1 MSTTNTIKRITVD
14 LTPPPPK
21 KTCENDPDIDQTAVL
36 SRASIKRITVDL
48 TPPKKEC
55 ENDPNTDHG
64 PMHSATHSVQAKVL
78 KKRSI
83 TTLDSWQFSAAD
95 LHPDMQRTYIKQLQ
109 SKSVVDKQPCKVI
122 QQHIMQKL
130 NGYKAQDVKKEF
142 HDPEKF
148 ADVEYVIQLLEES
161 ANLCYYCKDSVQV
174 LYENVREPKQW
185 SLDRIYNNQG
195 HNKGNLVI
203 ACLKCNLS
211 RKTMYHERYAFTKQL
226 VIVKQ
231 N

>member
-1 MSTTNTIKRITVD
+1 M
-14 LTPPPPK
+14 
-21 KTCENDPDIDQTAVL
+21 KT
-36 SRASIKRITVDL
+36 IKRITVDL
-48 TPPKKEC
+48 TPPKKAR
-55 ENDPNTDHG
+55 ENDNNDTDQC
-64 PMHSATHSVQAKVL
+64 TVQSVQAAVP
-78 KKRSI
+78 KKRSV
-83 TTLDSWQFSAAD
+83 TVLDSWQFSPAD
-95 LHPDMQRTYIKQLQ
+95 LEPDMQRTYIKQLH
-109 SKSVVDKQPCKVI
+109 SKIVIAKQPCKVI

-142 HDPEKF
+142 HDTEKF
-148 ADVEYVIQLLEES
+148 ADMEYVIQMLEES
-161 ANLCYYCKDSVQV
+161 SNLCYYCKESVQV

>member
-1 MSTTNTIKRITVD
+1 MSIPNTIKRITVD
-14 LTPPPPK
+14 LTPPK
-21 KTCENDPDIDQTAVL
+21 KTGEDDDHDHGTTHFATQTAV
-36 SRASIKRITVDL
+36 
-48 TPPKKEC
+48 P
-55 ENDPNTDHG
+55 
-64 PMHSATHSVQAKVL
+64 
-78 KKRSI
+78 KKRSV
-83 TTLDSWQFSAAD
+83 TALDSWQFSPTD
-95 LHPDMQRTYIKQLQ
+95 LQPDMQRSYIKQLH
-109 SKSVVDKQPCKVI
+109 SKIVVAKQPCKVI

-130 NGYKAQDVKKEF
+130 NGYKAQDVKKGF

-161 ANLCYYCKDSVQV
+161 SNFCYYCKDSVQV

>member
-1 MSTTNTIKRITVD
+1 MNASNTIKRITVD
-14 LTPPPPK
+14 LTPPK
-21 KTCENDPDIDQTAVL
+21 KACEDDH
-36 SRASIKRITVDL
+36 
-48 TPPKKEC
+48 E
-55 ENDPNTDHG
+55 TDHG
-64 PMHSATHSVQAKVL
+64 PMHGATHGATQAKVL
-78 KKRSI
+78 KKRSV
-83 TTLDSWQFSAAD
+83 TSLESWQFLPTD
-95 LHPDMQRTYIKQLQ
+95 LQPEMQRAYIKELH
-109 SKSVVDKQPCKVI
+109 SKNVVAKQPCKVI

-161 ANLCYYCKDSVQV
+161 SNLCYYCKDSVQV

>member
-1 MSTTNTIKRITVD
+1 MNASNTIKRITVD
-14 LTPPPPK
+14 LTPPK
-21 KTCENDPDIDQTAVL
+21 KAREDDDNDMGMDA
-36 SRASIKRITVDL
+36 
-48 TPPKKEC
+48 
-55 ENDPNTDHG
+55 DHD
-64 PMHSATHSVQAKVL
+64 PMHFATQAVQSKVV
-78 KKRSI
+78 KKRSVI
-83 TTLDSWQFSAAD
+83 ALDSWQFSAAD
-95 LHPDMQRTYIKQLQ
+95 LQPDMQRSYIKQLH
-109 SKSVVDKQPCKVI
+109 SKIIIAKQPCKVI

-130 NGYKAQDVKKEF
+130 NGYKAQDVKKGF

-148 ADVEYVIQLLEES
+148 ADVEYVIQMLEES
-161 ANLCYYCKDSVQV
+161 SNFCYYCKDSVHV

-211 RKTMYHERYAFTKQL
+211 RKTMYHERFAFTKQL

>member
-1 MSTTNTIKRITVD
+1 MSIPNTIKRITVD
-14 LTPPPPK
+14 LTPPK
-21 KTCENDPDIDQTAVL
+21 KANEDELADENDMG
-36 SRASIKRITVDL
+36 
-48 TPPKKEC
+48 
-55 ENDPNTDHG
+55 HG
-64 PMHSATHSVQAKVL
+64 QCTTHFATQAKVP
-78 KKRSI
+78 KKRSV
-83 TTLDSWQFSAAD
+83 TALDSWQFSSAD
-95 LHPDMQRTYIKQLQ
+95 LQPDMQRAYIKQLHGQ
-109 SKSVVDKQPCKVI
+109 NIVANQPCKVI

-161 ANLCYYCKDSVQV
+161 SNFCYYCKDSVQV

-226 VIVKQ
+226 VIVKH

>member
-1 MSTTNTIKRITVD
+1 MNASNTIKRITVD
-14 LTPPPPK
+14 LTPPK
-21 KTCENDPDIDQTAVL
+21 KTREDEDHDMDNGTMHCATQSAV
-36 SRASIKRITVDL
+36 
-48 TPPKKEC
+48 P
-55 ENDPNTDHG
+55 
-64 PMHSATHSVQAKVL
+64 
-78 KKRSI
+78 KKRSV
-83 TTLDSWQFSAAD
+83 TALDSWQFSAAD
-95 LHPDMQRTYIKQLQ
+95 LEPDMQRSYIKQLR
-109 SKSVVDKQPCKVI
+109 SKNVVAKQPCKVI

-130 NGYKAQDVKKEF
+130 NGYKAQDVKKGF

-161 ANLCYYCKDSVQV
+161 SNLCYYCKESVQV

-203 ACLKCNLS
+203 ACLKCNVS

>member
-1 MSTTNTIKRITVD
+1 MNESNTIKRI
-14 LTPPPPK
+14 
-21 KTCENDPDIDQTAVL
+21 N
-36 SRASIKRITVDL
+36 VDL
-48 TPPKKEC
+48 TPPKKAGETDD
-55 ENDPNTDHG
+55 NDIDMDAGHG
-64 PMHSATHSVQAKVL
+64 HCTVQCATVP
-78 KKRSI
+78 KKRSV
-83 TTLDSWQFSAAD
+83 TALDSWQFSSTD
-95 LHPDMQRTYIKQLQ
+95 LEPDMQRTYIKELH
-109 SKSVVDKQPCKVI
+109 SKIVVANQPCKVI

-148 ADVEYVIQLLEES
+148 ADVEYVIQMLEES
-161 ANLCYYCKDSVQV
+161 SNFCYYCKDTVRV

-203 ACLKCNLS
+203 ACLKCNVS

-226 VIVKQ
+226 VIVKH

>member
-1 MSTTNTIKRITVD
+1 MSIPNTIKRITVD
-14 LTPPPPK
+14 LTPPK
-21 KTCENDPDIDQTAVL
+21 KACQDDDHDMVDIE
-36 SRASIKRITVDL
+36 S
-48 TPPKKEC
+48 
-55 ENDPNTDHG
+55 TDHAHY
-64 PMHSATHSVQAKVL
+64 PVQAKVP
-78 KKRSI
+78 KKRSV
-83 TTLDSWQFSAAD
+83 TALDSWQFSPTD
-95 LHPDMQRTYIKQLQ
+95 LQPDMQRSYIKQLH
-109 SKSVVDKQPCKVI
+109 SKIVVANQPCKVI
-122 QQHIMQKL
+122 QQHITQKL
-130 NGYKAQDVKKEF
+130 NGYKAQDVKKGF

-148 ADVEYVIQLLEES
+148 ADMEHVIQMLEES
-161 ANLCYYCKDSVQV
+161 SNFCYYCKDSVQV

>member
-14 LTPPPPK
+14 LTPPPQK
-21 KTCENDPDIDQTAVL
+21 KTCEYDPDIDQTSVL
-36 SRASIKRITVDL
+36 SRAYIKKITVDL

-55 ENDPNTDHG
+55 EDEPNTDHG
-64 PMHSATHSVQAKVL
+64 PMHSATQSVQAKVL

-95 LHPDMQRTYIKQLQ
+95 LQPDMQRTYIKQLQ

-161 ANLCYYCKDSVQV
+161 SNLCYYCKKSVQV

>member
-1 MSTTNTIKRITVD
+1 MSIPNTIKRITVD
-14 LTPPPPK
+14 LTLPK
-21 KTCENDPDIDQTAVL
+21 KVGEDD
-36 SRASIKRITVDL
+36 VDAG
-48 TPPKKEC
+48 
-55 ENDPNTDHG
+55 HG
-64 PMHSATHSVQAKVL
+64 PMQGTVQAKVP
-78 KKRSI
+78 KKRSVI
-83 TTLDSWQFSAAD
+83 ALDSWQFSSTD
-95 LHPDMQRTYIKQLQ
+95 LQPDMQRSYIKQLH
-109 SKSVVDKQPCKVI
+109 SKIVVANQPCKVI
-122 QQHIMQKL
+122 QQHITQKL
-130 NGYKAQDVKKEF
+130 NGYKAQDVKKGF
-142 HDPEKF
+142 HDPDKF
-148 ADVEYVIQLLEES
+148 ADVEYVIQMLEES
-161 ANLCYYCKDSVQV
+161 SNFCYYCKDSVQV

>member
-1 MSTTNTIKRITVD
+1 MSVPNTIKRI
-14 LTPPPPK
+14 
-21 KTCENDPDIDQTAVL
+21 A
-36 SRASIKRITVDL
+36 VDL
-48 TPPKKEC
+48 TPPKKAGEDDMAD
-55 ENDPNTDHG
+55 ENDMGHRADHVHG
-64 PMHSATHSVQAKVL
+64 QCTVQAVQSKVP
-78 KKRSI
+78 KKRSV
-83 TTLDSWQFSAAD
+83 TALDSWQFSSAD
-95 LHPDMQRTYIKQLQ
+95 LQPDMQRAYIKQLHANT
-109 SKSVVDKQPCKVI
+109 VIAKQPCKVI

-161 ANLCYYCKDSVQV
+161 SNFCYYCKDSVQV

-211 RKTMYHERYAFTKQL
+211 RKTMYHERFAFTKQL

>member
-1 MSTTNTIKRITVD
+1 MSVPNTIKRITVD
-14 LTPPPPK
+14 LTPPK
-21 KTCENDPDIDQTAVL
+21 KAGEDDDIDMGNGESAYHT
-36 SRASIKRITVDL
+36 
-48 TPPKKEC
+48 
-55 ENDPNTDHG
+55 HG
-64 PMHSATHSVQAKVL
+64 QFTVQATKSKVP
-78 KKRSI
+78 KKRSV
-83 TTLDSWQFSAAD
+83 TALDSWQFSSVD
-95 LHPDMQRTYIKQLQ
+95 LQPDMQRAYIKQLHAHNILA
-109 SKSVVDKQPCKVI
+109 KQPCKVI

-142 HDPEKF
+142 YDPEKF

-161 ANLCYYCKDSVQV
+161 SNFCYYCKDSVQV

-211 RKTMYHERYAFTKQL
+211 RKTMYHERFAFTKQL
-226 VIVKQ
+226 VIVKH

>member
-1 MSTTNTIKRITVD
+1 MNTIKRITVD
-14 LTPPPPK
+14 LTSSK
-21 KTCENDPDIDQTAVL
+21 KTGENDDSDMVWDA
-36 SRASIKRITVDL
+36 
-48 TPPKKEC
+48 
-55 ENDPNTDHG
+55 DHG
-64 PMHSATHSVQAKVL
+64 HCTVQSVQSKVP
-78 KKRSI
+78 KKRSV
-83 TTLDSWQFSAAD
+83 TALDSWQFSAAD
-95 LHPDMQRTYIKQLQ
+95 LQPDMQRAYIKQLY
-109 SKSVVDKQPCKVI
+109 SNSVVAKQPCKVI

-148 ADVEYVIQLLEES
+148 ADVEYVIQMLEES
-161 ANLCYYCKDSVQV
+161 SNFCYYCKDSVQV

-211 RKTMYHERYAFTKQL
+211 RKTMYHERFAFTKQL

>member
-14 LTPPPPK
+14 LTPPK
-21 KTCENDPDIDQTAVL
+21 KAREDDADTGMDA
-36 SRASIKRITVDL
+36 
-48 TPPKKEC
+48 
-55 ENDPNTDHG
+55 DHG
-64 PMHSATHSVQAKVL
+64 PMHGATHGAVQAKVL
-78 KKRSI
+78 KKRSV
-83 TTLDSWQFSAAD
+83 TALDSWQFSSAD
-95 LHPDMQRTYIKQLQ
+95 LDPDMQRTYIKQLHL
-109 SKSVVDKQPCKVI
+109 KNVVAKHPCKVI

-148 ADVEYVIQLLEES
+148 ADVEYVIQMLEES
-161 ANLCYYCKDSVQV
+161 SNLCYYCKESVQV

>member
-1 MSTTNTIKRITVD
+1 MSIPNTIKIINVDIT
-14 LTPPPPK
+14 PPPK
-21 KTCENDPDIDQTAVL
+21 KTGGHDDNDMGMDA
-36 SRASIKRITVDL
+36 
-48 TPPKKEC
+48 
-55 ENDPNTDHG
+55 DHD
-64 PMHSATHSVQAKVL
+64 HSTVQAVQEAVP
-78 KKRSI
+78 KKRSV
-83 TTLDSWQFSAAD
+83 TALDSWQFSAAD
-95 LHPDMQRTYIKQLQ
+95 LQPDMQRTYIKQLH
-109 SKSVVDKQPCKVI
+109 SKSVIAKQPCKVI

-148 ADVEYVIQLLEES
+148 ADVEYVIQMLEES
-161 ANLCYYCKDSVQV
+161 SNFCYYCKDSVHV

>member
-1 MSTTNTIKRITVD
+1 MNASNTIKRITVD
-14 LTPPPPK
+14 LTPPK
-21 KTCENDPDIDQTAVL
+21 KAREDDDNDIGMDEGPGQSID
-36 SRASIKRITVDL
+36 RHHCTVQ
-48 TPPKKEC
+48 
-55 ENDPNTDHG
+55 
-64 PMHSATHSVQAKVL
+64 SVQAAVP
-78 KKRSI
+78 KKRSVI
-83 TTLDSWQFSAAD
+83 ALDSWQFSATD
-95 LHPDMQRTYIKQLQ
+95 LQPDMQRSYIKQLN
-109 SKSVVDKQPCKVI
+109 SKIVIAKQPCKVI

-148 ADVEYVIQLLEES
+148 ADVEYVIQMLEES
-161 ANLCYYCKDSVQV
+161 SNSCYYCKESVQV

>member
-1 MSTTNTIKRITVD
+1 MNATNTV
-14 LTPPPPK
+14 
-21 KTCENDPDIDQTAVL
+21 
-36 SRASIKRITVDL
+36 KRITVDL
-48 TPPKKEC
+48 TPPKKASE
-55 ENDPNTDHG
+55 DGHDTDHHQIADHD
-64 PMHSATHSVQAKVL
+64 PLHCTVQSVQAKVP
-78 KKRSI
+78 KKRSVI
-83 TTLDSWQFSAAD
+83 ALDSWQFSQAD
-95 LHPDMQRTYIKQLQ
+95 LEPDMQRTYIKQLY
-109 SKSVVDKQPCKVI
+109 SNSVIAKQPCKVI

-130 NGYKAQDVKKEF
+130 NGYKAQDVKKGF

-148 ADVEYVIQLLEES
+148 ADVEYVIQMLEES
-161 ANLCYYCKDSVQV
+161 SNFCYYCKDSVHV

>member
-1 MSTTNTIKRITVD
+1 MNTIKRITVD
-14 LTPPPPK
+14 LTPPK
-21 KTCENDPDIDQTAVL
+21 KSGEDDENDMG
-36 SRASIKRITVDL
+36 
-48 TPPKKEC
+48 
-55 ENDPNTDHG
+55 HG
-64 PMHSATHSVQAKVL
+64 QCTTHFATQAKVP
-78 KKRSI
+78 KKRSV
-83 TTLDSWQFSAAD
+83 TALDSWQFSSAD
-95 LHPDMQRTYIKQLQ
+95 LQPDMQRAYIKQLHGQ
-109 SKSVVDKQPCKVI
+109 NIVANQPCKVI

-161 ANLCYYCKDSVQV
+161 SNFCYYCKDSVQV

-226 VIVKQ
+226 VIVKH

>member
-1 MSTTNTIKRITVD
+1 MSAPNTIKRITVD
-14 LTPPPPK
+14 LTPPK
-21 KTCENDPDIDQTAVL
+21 KAGEDDD
-36 SRASIKRITVDL
+36 RDMG
-48 TPPKKEC
+48 
-55 ENDPNTDHG
+55 HG
-64 PMHSATHSVQAKVL
+64 PMHGTVQALQSKVP
-78 KKRSI
+78 KKRSV
-83 TTLDSWQFSAAD
+83 TALDSWQFSSSD
-95 LHPDMQRTYIKQLQ
+95 LQPDMQRAYIKQLHTNT
-109 SKSVVDKQPCKVI
+109 VIVNQPCKVI

-142 HDPEKF
+142 YDPEKF

-161 ANLCYYCKDSVQV
+161 SNYCYYCKDSVQV

>member
-1 MSTTNTIKRITVD
+1 MNVPNTIKRITVD
-14 LTPPPPK
+14 LTPATK
-21 KTCENDPDIDQTAVL
+21 SCEDDDNDAGMDHDRGQC
-36 SRASIKRITVDL
+36 TVQS
-48 TPPKKEC
+48 TVP
-55 ENDPNTDHG
+55 
-64 PMHSATHSVQAKVL
+64 
-78 KKRSI
+78 KKRSV
-83 TTLDSWQFSAAD
+83 TELDSWQFSAAD
-95 LHPDMQRTYIKQLQ
+95 LEPGMQRTYIKQLH
-109 SKSVVDKQPCKVI
+109 SKIVIAKQPCKVI

-130 NGYKAQDVKKEF
+130 NGYKAQDVKKGF

-148 ADVEYVIQLLEES
+148 ADVEYVIQMLEES
-161 ANLCYYCKDSVQV
+161 SNFCYYCKESVQV
-174 LYENVREPKQW
+174 LYENVREQKQW

>member
-1 MSTTNTIKRITVD
+1 MNTIKRITVD
-14 LTPPPPK
+14 LTAPTK
-21 KTCENDPDIDQTAVL
+21 ACEDEHD
-36 SRASIKRITVDL
+36 
-48 TPPKKEC
+48 
-55 ENDPNTDHG
+55 TDHG
-64 PMHSATHSVQAKVL
+64 AVQAKVI
-78 KKRSI
+78 KKRSV
-83 TTLDSWQFSAAD
+83 TALDSWQFSPAD
-95 LHPDMQRTYIKQLQ
+95 LEPDMQRTYIKQLH
-109 SKSVVDKQPCKVI
+109 SKNVIAKQPCKVI

-130 NGYKAQDVKKEF
+130 NGYKAQDVKKGF

-148 ADVEYVIQLLEES
+148 ADVEYVIQMLEES
-161 ANLCYYCKDSVQV
+161 SNLCYYCKDSVQV

>member
-1 MSTTNTIKRITVD
+1 MNASNTIKRITVD
-14 LTPPPPK
+14 LTPPK
-21 KTCENDPDIDQTAVL
+21 KACEDDMD
-36 SRASIKRITVDL
+36 
-48 TPPKKEC
+48 
-55 ENDPNTDHG
+55 TDHG
-64 PMHSATHSVQAKVL
+64 PTHGATQAIQAKVI
-78 KKRSI
+78 KKRSV
-83 TTLDSWQFSAAD
+83 TALDSWQFSPAD
-95 LHPDMQRTYIKQLQ
+95 LEPDMQRTYIKQLHSNNVVAKQ
-109 SKSVVDKQPCKVI
+109 SCKVI

-130 NGYKAQDVKKEF
+130 NGYKAQDVKKGF

-148 ADVEYVIQLLEES
+148 ADLKYVIQMLEES
-161 ANLCYYCKDSVQV
+161 SNLCYYCKESVRV

-195 HNKGNLVI
+195 HNKSNLVI

>member
-1 MSTTNTIKRITVD
+1 MNTPST
-14 LTPPPPK
+14 
-21 KTCENDPDIDQTAVL
+21 
-36 SRASIKRITVDL
+36 IKRITVDL
-48 TPPKKEC
+48 TPPKKARED
-55 ENDPNTDHG
+55 EPHTDQDRDK
-64 PMHSATHSVQAKVL
+64 ATDNGKVNCAVQAKVL

-83 TTLDSWQFSAAD
+83 TNLDSWQFSSAD
-95 LHPDMQRTYIKQLQ
+95 LEPDMQRTYIKQLH
-109 SKSVVDKQPCKVI
+109 SNSVVDKQPCKVI

-161 ANLCYYCKDSVQV
+161 SNFCYYCKDSVQV

>member
-1 MSTTNTIKRITVD
+1 MSVPNTIKRI
-14 LTPPPPK
+14 
-21 KTCENDPDIDQTAVL
+21 A
-36 SRASIKRITVDL
+36 VDL
-48 TPPKKEC
+48 TPPKKAREDDD
-55 ENDPNTDHG
+55 NDHG
-64 PMHSATHSVQAKVL
+64 QCTMQAVHCATVP
-78 KKRSI
+78 KKRSV
-83 TTLDSWQFSAAD
+83 TSLDSWQFSATD
-95 LHPDMQRTYIKQLQ
+95 LQHDMQRSYIKQLH
-109 SKSVVDKQPCKVI
+109 SKIVTAKQPCKVI

-130 NGYKAQDVKKEF
+130 NGYKAQDVKKGF
-142 HDPEKF
+142 HDQEKF
-148 ADVEYVIQLLEES
+148 ADVEYVIQMLEES
-161 ANLCYYCKDSVQV
+161 SNFCYYCKDSVHV

-203 ACLKCNLS
+203 ACLKCNVS

>member
-1 MSTTNTIKRITVD
+1 MSIPST
-14 LTPPPPK
+14 
-21 KTCENDPDIDQTAVL
+21 
-36 SRASIKRITVDL
+36 IKRITVDL
-48 TPPKKEC
+48 TPPKKADEDDM
-55 ENDPNTDHG
+55 EADPDQV
-64 PMHSATHSVQAKVL
+64 HSAAHFATQAKVL
-78 KKRSI
+78 KKRSV
-83 TTLDSWQFSAAD
+83 TALESWQFSSAD
-95 LHPDMQRTYIKQLQ
+95 LQPDMQRAYIKQLHI
-109 SKSVVDKQPCKVI
+109 KNVVAKQPCKVI

-161 ANLCYYCKDSVQV
+161 SNFCYYCKDSVQV

-211 RKTMYHERYAFTKQL
+211 RKTMYHERFAFTKQL

>member
-1 MSTTNTIKRITVD
+1 MNATNTIKRITVD
-14 LTPPPPK
+14 LTPPK
-21 KTCENDPDIDQTAVL
+21 KACEDDIDA
-36 SRASIKRITVDL
+36 DH
-48 TPPKKEC
+48 
-55 ENDPNTDHG
+55 NMGHG
-64 PMHSATHSVQAKVL
+64 PMHGTVQAVQCVSVP
-78 KKRSI
+78 KKRSV
-83 TTLDSWQFSAAD
+83 TALDSWQFSAAD
-95 LHPDMQRTYIKQLQ
+95 LEPDMQRVYIKQLH
-109 SKSVVDKQPCKVI
+109 SKSVIAKQPCKVI

-130 NGYKAQDVKKEF
+130 NGYKAQDVKKGF

-148 ADVEYVIQLLEES
+148 ADVEYVIQMLEES
-161 ANLCYYCKDSVQV
+161 LNLCYYCKESVQV

-203 ACLKCNLS
+203 ACLKCNVS

>member
-1 MSTTNTIKRITVD
+1 MNASNTIKRITVD
-14 LTPPPPK
+14 LTPPK
-21 KTCENDPDIDQTAVL
+21 KAGEDDIEVDHDMGHGHG
-36 SRASIKRITVDL
+36 TV
-48 TPPKKEC
+48 
-55 ENDPNTDHG
+55 HG
-64 PMHSATHSVQAKVL
+64 VTQSKVL
-78 KKRSI
+78 KKRSV
-83 TTLDSWQFSAAD
+83 TALDSWQFSQAD
-95 LHPDMQRTYIKQLQ
+95 LEPDMQRAYIKQLH
-109 SKSVVDKQPCKVI
+109 SNNVVAKQPCKVI

-130 NGYKAQDVKKEF
+130 NGYKAQDVKKGF

-148 ADVEYVIQLLEES
+148 ADVEYVIQMLEES
-161 ANLCYYCKDSVQV
+161 SNFCYYCKDSVHV

-203 ACLKCNLS
+203 ACLKCNVS

>member
-1 MSTTNTIKRITVD
+1 MSVPNTIKRI
-14 LTPPPPK
+14 
-21 KTCENDPDIDQTAVL
+21 A
-36 SRASIKRITVDL
+36 VDL
-48 TPPKKEC
+48 TPPKKAREDDD
-55 ENDPNTDHG
+55 NDHG
-64 PMHSATHSVQAKVL
+64 QCTMQAVHCATVP
-78 KKRSI
+78 KKRSV
-83 TTLDSWQFSAAD
+83 TSLDSWQFSATD
-95 LHPDMQRTYIKQLQ
+95 LQHDMQRSYIKQLH
-109 SKSVVDKQPCKVI
+109 SKIVTAKQPCKVI

-130 NGYKAQDVKKEF
+130 NGYKAQDVKKGF

-148 ADVEYVIQLLEES
+148 ADVEYVIQMLEES
-161 ANLCYYCKDSVQV
+161 SNFCYYCKDSVHV

-203 ACLKCNLS
+203 ACLKCNVS

>member
-1 MSTTNTIKRITVD
+1 MNTPNTIKRITVD
-14 LTPPPPK
+14 LTPPLK
-21 KTCENDPDIDQTAVL
+21 KACENDMDTIQDT
-36 SRASIKRITVDL
+36 
-48 TPPKKEC
+48 
-55 ENDPNTDHG
+55 DPDHG
-64 PMHSATHSVQAKVL
+64 ALHCATQAKVL
-78 KKRSI
+78 KKRSV
-83 TTLDSWQFSAAD
+83 TTLDSWQFSSAD
-95 LHPDMQRTYIKQLQ
+95 LEPDMQRTYIKQLH
-109 SKSVVDKQPCKVI
+109 SKIVVATQPCKVI

-130 NGYKAQDVKKEF
+130 NGYKSQDIKKEF

-148 ADVEYVIQLLEES
+148 ADVEYVIQMLEES
-161 ANLCYYCKDSVQV
+161 SNFCYYCKDSVQV

-226 VIVKQ
+226 VIIKK